1 MAVHATSPTG
11 QSLASDSV
19 DTIGATP
26 VHEATLEASPKRSP
40 KQARSARQAK
50 RKEKY
55 SRHSYDVSSVSEGD
69 ESFRNSTASE
79 TDEEAE
85 VIGQI
90 RMLQDPMK
98 RLCECPFSLW
108 NSRVPGAS

>member
-1 MAVHATSPTG
+1 MAVHTTSPTG

-26 VHEATLEASPKRSP
+26 PVHEATLDASPKRSS
-40 KQARSARQAK
+40 KQAKLARQAK
-50 RKEKY
+50 RRSQGKEKY
-55 SRHSYDVSSVSEGD
+55 SRHVYDVSSVSEGD

-98 RLCECPFSLW
+98 RLRKCLFPSKKT
-108 NSRVPGAS
+108 

>member
-1 MAVHATSPTG
+1 MAAHATSPPE

-26 VHEATLEASPKRSP
+26 VQEASLEASPKRSP

-50 RKEKY
+50 RRSQGKERY
-55 SRHSYDVSSVSEGD
+55 SRHAYDVSSVSEGD

-98 RLCECPFSLW
+98 RLRKCPFPL
-108 NSRVPGAS
+108 